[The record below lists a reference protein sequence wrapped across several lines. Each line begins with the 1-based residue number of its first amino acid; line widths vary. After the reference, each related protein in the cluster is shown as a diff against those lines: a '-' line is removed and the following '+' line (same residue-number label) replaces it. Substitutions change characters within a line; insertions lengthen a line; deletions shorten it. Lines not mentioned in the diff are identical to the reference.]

1 MERGLLP
8 CVYKVTYLGSLWYH
22 HRHPMFI
29 QHSLHQLQD
38 WGYTEQIYWAAAP
51 VRALQ
56 GKSGWPMAGVSIPLH
71 LQPQGINQASG
82 FSLFFLNFVTLQN
95 FTKKEDLSVSSCG
108 HLWGEGVLFW
118 KPRNFWD
125 DGNSFLLSAEVD

>member
-22 HRHPMFI
+22 HRHPVLI
-29 QHSLHQLQD
+29 QHSLHQLWD

-82 FSLFFLNFVTLQN
+82 FSLFFKTLLLYK
-95 FTKKEDLSVSSCG
+95 TLLRRKIYLSPPVGIS
-108 HLWGEGVLFW
+108 GVKGCF
-118 KPRNFWD
+118 F
-125 DGNSFLLSAEVD
+125 GNQEIFGMMEIPFY

>member
-22 HRHPMFI
+22 HRHPVLI
-29 QHSLHQLQD
+29 QHSLHQLWD

-56 GKSGWPMAGVSIPLH
+56 GKSGWPMAGGSIPLH

-82 FSLFFLNFVTLQN
+82 FSLFFKTLLLYK
-95 FTKKEDLSVSSCG
+95 TLLRRKIYLSPSVGISGMKGS
-108 HLWGEGVLFW
+108 F
-118 KPRNFWD
+118 F
-125 DGNSFLLSAEVD
+125 GNQEIFGMMEIPFY